1 VLASKTPSVDLP
13 GRYFTVYLSFFC
25 GLCSIGTILC
35 SMSHKRTGTNN
46 TQFSNK
52 VVCCIALSNLALN
65 INNIFSPDTN
75 GSDFSGMIGVDSQ
88 NDFSKVNNYC
98 LVQSIVTLWFENM
111 QFALVL
117 VLIHVEW
124 HVLVNNDRRPEVR
137 LPRYASFSVLF
148 PSVVIAS
155 GVGIQDQFASA
166 FGWTNLARCKWFSH
180 NVYGTSRGQICEYI
194 EGVLQVLIGVISV
207 RFTYL
212 AANALGDQ
220 ELLAIN
226 NIRRA
231 AVQEKRKAHMR
242 YVALGYPLIICQLP
256 LACLILMETIQLLTG
271 GGIQD
276 APMALYYVTA
286 ASGQV
291 PRIQP
296 PVDKCWPAGADSRAA
311 HRIVSVLWEMARVY
325 YESLCVP
332 M

>member
-1 VLASKTPSVDLP
+1 
-13 GRYFTVYLSFFC
+13 
-25 GLCSIGTILC
+25 
-35 SMSHKRTGTNN
+35 
-46 TQFSNK
+46 
-52 VVCCIALSNLALN
+52 
-65 INNIFSPDTN
+65 
-75 GSDFSGMIGVDSQ
+75 MIGVDSQ

-242 YVALGYPLIICQLP
+242 YVALGWRPPNIPCWTPIVSHWCCDAGYPLIICQLP
-256 LACLILMETIQLLTG
+256 LACLILMETIQLLAG

-296 PVDKCWPAGADSRAA
+296 PVDKCWPAGADSGAA